1 MFTDFHSKHVVVE
14 WVGGDASKLKKSLV
28 QEL

>member
-1 MFTDFHSKHVVVE
+1 MFTDLHSKHVVVE
-14 WVGGDASKLKKSLV
+14 CVGGDASKLKQRLV